1 MKNYKLSISYDG
13 SNFHGFQ
20 IQKDKK
26 TIQGEFQKALD
37 IFTDD
42 YELNY
47 SGRTDAG
54 VHAKAQILSV
64 KTHLKFDHKIINSMN
79 KILGD
84 EISINSFKPTTNSFH
99 ARYNAIQRTYKYFV
113 SDNKQN
119 YPYLKRQSFLYSKE
133 LDIKKLNEVSNL
145 FLGEHN
151 FSAFSKTT
159 TNQNPNREIFK
170 SQWAKKRDYFEYTV
184 IGNSFLRNMVRNLV
198 GAQMAY
204 IESKISYNEI
214 IKYLD
219 NPKKQRVNHIAPP
232 HALVLWNVKY

>member
-26 TIQGEFQKALD
+26 TIQGEFQKALE

-64 KTHLKFDHKIINSMN
+64 KTHLKFNHKIINSMN

-99 ARYNAIQRTYKYFV
+99 PRYDAIQRTYKYFV

-119 YPYLKRQSFLYSKE
+119 YPYLKGQSFLYSKE

-198 GAQMAY
+198 GAQIAY

-232 HALVLWNVKY
+232 YGLVLWNVKY

>member
-26 TIQGEFQKALD
+26 TIQGEFQKALE
-37 IFTDD
+37 IFTND

-64 KTHLKFDHKIINSMN
+64 KTYLNINNKIINSMN
-79 KILGD
+79 NILGD
-84 EISINSFKPTTNSFH
+84 EITINSFKATTNSFH
-99 ARYNAIQRTYKYFV
+99 ARYDAIHRTYKYFV
-113 SDNKQN
+113 SDKKQN
-119 YPYLKRQSFLYSKE
+119 YPYLKRQSYLYSKE

-159 TNQNPNREIFK
+159 TNQNPNREIYK
-170 SQWAKKRDYFEYTV
+170 SQWTKKRDYFEYTV
-184 IGNSFLRNMVRNLV
+184 VGNSFLRNMIRNLV
-198 GAQMAY
+198 GAQIAY
-204 IESKISYNEI
+204 FENIISYKEI
-214 IKYLD
+214 VNNLD
-219 NPKKQRVNHIAPP
+219 KPIKQRVNHIAPP
-232 HALVLWNVKY
+232 HGLVLWNVKY

>member
-99 ARYNAIQRTYKYFV
+99 ARYDAIQRTYKYFV

-151 FSAFSKTT
+151 FSAFSKTI
-159 TNQNPNREIFK
+159 TNQNPIREVYK
-170 SQWAKKRDYFEYTV
+170 SLWIKKRDYFEYTV
-184 IGNSFLRNMVRNLV
+184 TGNSFLRKMVRNLV
-198 GAQMAY
+198 GAQIAY
-204 IESKISYNEI
+204 FENKISYNEI
-214 IKYLD
+214 INNLD
-219 NPKKQRVNHIAPP
+219 NPKKHRVNHIAPP
-232 HALVLWNVKY
+232 HGLVLWNVKY

>member
-26 TIQGEFQKALD
+26 TIQGEFQKALE

-64 KTHLKFDHKIINSMN
+64 KTHLLINNKIINSMN

-84 EISINSFKPTTNSFH
+84 EISINSFKVATNSFH
-99 ARYNAIQRTYKYFV
+99 ARYDATHRTYKYFV

-119 YPYLKRQSFLYSKE
+119 LPYLKRQSFLYSKE
-133 LDIKKLNEVSNL
+133 LDIKKLNNGSNL

-159 TNQNPNREIFK
+159 TNQNPNREVYR
-170 SQWAKKRDYFEYTV
+170 SQWTKKRDYFEYTV

-198 GAQMAY
+198 GAQIAY
-204 IESKISYNEI
+204 LENKISYDEI
-214 IKYLD
+214 IKNLD

-232 HALVLWNVKY
+232 HGLVLWNVKY